1 MVERL
6 TDKRTVVGVPFYD
19 GEGIDVLDAC
29 LRNID
34 GCLGELGVDAEIVVG
49 INGPRVSQG
58 QIPLSYEIDKSRF
71 NANVRFIKTPQDW
84 LMPKKRLDAVQ
95 KKMVINEFF

>member
-29 LRNID
+29 LRNIGD
-34 GCLGELGVDAEIVVG
+34 NWQIVLVKSLFLLDNSAKTVKIIFMTKLIFKKTG
-49 INGPRVSQG
+49 LFPVLSVVVSLLNGATRNLP
-58 QIPLSYEIDKSRF
+58 
-71 NANVRFIKTPQDW
+71 
-84 LMPKKRLDAVQ
+84 M
-95 KKMVINEFF
+95 